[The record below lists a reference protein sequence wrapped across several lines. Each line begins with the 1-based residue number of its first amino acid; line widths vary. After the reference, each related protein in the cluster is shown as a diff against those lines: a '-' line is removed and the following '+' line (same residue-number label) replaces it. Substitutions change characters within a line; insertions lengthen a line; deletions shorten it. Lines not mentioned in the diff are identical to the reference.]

1 MNMGVYTLM
10 LPPSQSGEIKDPRRE
25 KGERGTEEQEIRG
38 RGNVKGRKGK
48 RIKKSREEER
58 LGREKVGKRKGTG
71 RKRWKRKGVKRL
83 ERGKGKGWKEE
94 RGKVEKRKGS
104 E

>member
-1 MNMGVYTLM
+1 M
-10 LPPSQSGEIKDPRRE
+10 
-25 KGERGTEEQEIRG
+25 
-38 RGNVKGRKGK
+38 
-48 RIKKSREEER
+48 
-58 LGREKVGKRKGTG
+58 GREKVGKRKGTG